1 MIAKAGALAEIRA
14 DRKTIVQR
22 QAVQG
27 FLDDDVR
34 MDGNARDVLFSAS

>member
-14 DRKTIVQR
+14 DRKTIVPR

-27 FLDDDVR
+27 FLDDDAG